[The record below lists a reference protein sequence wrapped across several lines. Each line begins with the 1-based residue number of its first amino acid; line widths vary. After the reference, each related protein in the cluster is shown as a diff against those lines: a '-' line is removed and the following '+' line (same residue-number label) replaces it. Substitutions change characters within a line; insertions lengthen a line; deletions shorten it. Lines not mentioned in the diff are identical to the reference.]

1 MRPVSQNP
9 VFLSVGSGSHEIWDC
24 AKMER
29 DYMGKINNYC
39 QKNKL
44 EFAWYDIQMTGPSH
58 DPEFTVMLKINDEEY
73 GTGTGRTKKEAKAAA
88 ARKSWQMIEEKQSRS
103 SNVQNQ
109 ELMTSPVT
117 LLRMPTAEVLP
128 AVDYV
133 SRLNTF
139 SQKKMQVVDYNIR
152 TVTGEDRAL
161 RFLCTC
167 TVSGHVYG
175 NGTGISQAAAK
186 QAAAKQAYEKLDE
199 QGDLTGR
206 ETSNISST
214 TSKSTNSYGMSN
226 LSDSKNMLL
235 PPKTSLL
242 FFRDSGISFEDSCEN
257 LVENMK
263 NMVTSEKPL
272 PSQRNAQRSALKSKR
287 KLAAKFDKA
296 RNEEE
301 SMSDSDESSS
311 DLDTSD
317 SEDGKNA
324 YTVDKRFLKDF
335 KNIVP
340 IGEGGFG
347 NVFKA
352 TAKIVEKTYAVK
364 RVQLTKN
371 VKREVKEL
379 AGLDHE
385 NIVRYYSSWKGK
397 DYVTYPDS
405 RQRSSSKHRCLFIQ
419 MELCEQGPLENW
431 IENNREKRNYQEM
444 AQDKFLQIVKGVEYI
459 HSKGLIHRD
468 LKPQNIFI
476 SNEDKI
482 KIGDFG
488 LVTSEAYNPLTENRG
503 TKSYMAPEQFGDR
516 YGKEVDIY
524 ALGLIWFEILSA
536 LASCHEKNK
545 VWKDVKEGTF
555 PESFT
560 EKFATEAP
568 MIKKMLSRDQQ
579 RRPSASQILLFLKSV
594 EKDNSL
600 KAHTY

>member
-1 MRPVSQNP
+1 M
-9 VFLSVGSGSHEIWDC
+9 GDC

-29 DYMGKINNYC
+29 DCMAKINNYC
-39 QKNKL
+39 QKNNFTL
-44 EFAWYDIQMTGPSH
+44 LYSDVQMTGPSH
-58 DPEFTVMLKINDEEY
+58 DPVFTVVVKIDDEEY
-73 GTGTGRTKKEAKAAA
+73 GTGTGKTKKEARAAA
-88 ARKSWQMIEEKQSRS
+88 AKISWEMIGKKQSRS

-128 AVDYV
+128 AFNYV
-133 SRLNTF
+133 NWLNIF
-139 SQKKMQVVDYNIR
+139 SQQKMQVVGYNTKAYAGDDHIPK
-152 TVTGEDRAL
+152 
-161 RFLCTC
+161 FLVTC

-175 NGTGISQAAAK
+175 KGTGISEAAAQ
-186 QAAAKQAYEKLDE
+186 QAAAKQAYEKLNE
-199 QGDLTGR
+199 QGDLIGGR

-214 TSKSTNSYGMSN
+214 ASKSSNSFGMSN
-226 LSDSKNMLL
+226 LSASD
-235 PPKTSLL
+235 
-242 FFRDSGISFEDSCEN
+242 GISFEDSSASV
-257 LVENMK
+257 VEKIK

-272 PSQRNAQRSALKSKR
+272 PFQRNAQSSALKPKR
-287 KLAAKFDKA
+287 KLAPKFDKA

-301 SMSDSDESSS
+301 SMSDSDESLS
-311 DLDTSD
+311 DLDTSE
-317 SEDGKNA
+317 SEEGKNA
-324 YTVDKRFLKDF
+324 CSVDKRFLTDF

-352 TAKIVEKTYAVK
+352 TARIDGKTYAVK
-364 RVQLTKN
+364 RVHLTKN
-371 VKREVKEL
+371 VMREVREL

-385 NIVRYYSSWKGK
+385 NIVRYYCSWKGK
-397 DYVTYPDS
+397 YYVTYPDS
-405 RQRSSSKHRCLFIQ
+405 RQRPPSKHKCLFIQ
-419 MELCEQGPLENW
+419 MELCEQGTLENW

-444 AQDKFLQIVKGVEYI
+444 AQHKFLQIVKGVAYI

-476 SNEDKI
+476 SSEDKI

-536 LASCHEKNK
+536 LASCHEKHK
-545 VWKDVKEGTF
+545 
-555 PESFT
+555 
-560 EKFATEAP
+560 AP
-568 MIKKMLSRDQQ
+568 MIKKMLSRDHQ
-579 RRPSASQILLFLKSV
+579 RRPSASQILQFLKSV
-594 EKDNSL
+594 DKDNTH
-600 KAHTY
+600 KAHTH